1 MVNKLLAGT
10 EFSPAC
16 DAVNPGAITLL
27 ITASANGPQAK
38 TETLAKLLPEGKP
51 VKVAGTNP
59 TQFYFASQQ
68 MNAFNK
74 AKGEMPV
81 NGRVVDLA
89 GNMIKEPLYPMEV
102 SLNTPY
108 GAGCQRTTQV
118 PVTDG
123 FFDAGIL

>member
-1 MVNKLLAGT
+1 
-10 EFSPAC
+10 
-16 DAVNPGAITLL
+16 
-27 ITASANGPQAK
+27 
-38 TETLAKLLPEGKP
+38 
-51 VKVAGTNP
+51 
-59 TQFYFASQQ
+59 
-68 MNAFNK
+68 MNAFDK

-89 GNMIKEPLYPMEV
+89 GSMIKDPQYPMEV

-108 GAGCQRTTQV
+108 GVGCQRTIQV